1 MRDKSSRTKF
11 KPRVAI
17 SIGDINGIGPEV
29 ILKCLS
35 DRRIYRFF
43 TPIVVG
49 SSAALRSHATLLGM
63 KKLEVRA
70 ISDLEE
76 IDDAGEHAVWVLDE
90 SPDEDPPLRI
100 GQTTEAAG
108 RVAISAVSQAT
119 DLCIQGQAHAMV
131 TAPISK
137 EAVSRAG
144 FPVPGHTEYIAS
156 RCNCP
161 VFTMMMVAGDLR
173 VGLVSAH
180 VPLRDV
186 PSVVTQETILEKT
199 DIISQSLQTDFGIE
213 RPRIAVLGLNP
224 HAGDGGVIGD
234 EENSVVRPAV
244 EEARQRGSLVFG
256 PFPADGFFASR
267 KFQSYD
273 AVLAMYHDQGLGPFK
288 VLSFNSGINF
298 TAGLPIVR
306 TSPDHG
312 TAFDIA
318 GEGKA
323 SAESMRNAMYAAID
337 IARRRR
343 SDGKRQ
349 QAA

>member
-1 MRDKSSRTKF
+1 MADKSRVRF

-29 ILKCLS
+29 VLKCLA

-49 SSAALRSHATLLGM
+49 SAAAMTAHARLVGL
-63 KKLEVRA
+63 KKMSIHS
-70 ISDLEE
+70 ISD
-76 IDDAGEHAVWVLDE
+76 IDQIDTQNEHTVWVLDE
-90 SPDEDPPLRI
+90 SPDEEPPIRI
-100 GQTTEAAG
+100 GQITEAAG
-108 RVAISAVSQAT
+108 RVAISAVTRAT
-119 DLCIQGQAHAMV
+119 DLCINQHVHAMV

-137 EAVSRAG
+137 EAVARAG
-144 FPVPGHTEYIAS
+144 FNVPGHTEFIAS

-161 VFTMMMVAGDLR
+161 SFTMMMVANDLR

-186 PSVVTQETILEKT
+186 PSAVTEETILEKAR
-199 DIISQSLQTDFGIE
+199 IISQSLQMDFGVE
-213 RPRIAVLGLNP
+213 RPRLAVLGLNP

-234 EENSVVRPAV
+234 EEINIIKPAI
-244 EEARQRGSLVFG
+244 ETARSEGHLVFG

-267 KFQSYD
+267 KYQAFD
-273 AVLAMYHDQGLGPFK
+273 AVLAMYHDQGLAPFK

-298 TAGLPIVR
+298 SAGLPIVR

-323 SAESMRNAMYAAID
+323 SPDSMRNALYAAID

-343 SDGKRQ
+343 TDTSHQ